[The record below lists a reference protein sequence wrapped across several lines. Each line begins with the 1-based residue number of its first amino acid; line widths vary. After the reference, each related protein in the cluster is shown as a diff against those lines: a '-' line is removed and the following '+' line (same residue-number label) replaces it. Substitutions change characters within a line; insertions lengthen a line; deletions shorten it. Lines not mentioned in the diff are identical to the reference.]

1 MLVGPGPLVL
11 LDLLGF
17 PGTSVSSR
25 CGDVDKIRAFQQW
38 LQFNC
43 SVKRSSP
50 ICELVAIAA
59 AGL

>member
-11 LDLLGF
+11 LDLLCF
-17 PGTSVSSR
+17 PGTFASGSYS
-25 CGDVDKIRAFQQW
+25 DVDKIRAFQQW
-38 LQFNC
+38 LQSNC
-43 SVKRSSP
+43 SVERSSP